1 MRYSSHETRRIRRSA
16 PFGLALLAILTLA
29 GIFTSTASHNTPKAK
44 QIAQPPTRNS
54 FMGRVVDP
62 RNTPVNGAQVRIPG
76 RGAVLTDRKGE
87 FSIRGVAATE
97 RLAVSFSATGFMD
110 TTRIYKVGVSSRG
123 INTVI
128 IWPRAA
134 PVSLD
139 ARRGGKLTFP
149 GGTVNFPARA
159 LVDERGRTIN
169 GKVRVSFSA
178 LDVSDRRQLRSAPG
192 DFTAR
197 MRDNS
202 IRQLETFGVFEVF
215 VEDVSG
221 RRANLAPGRNATV
234 ELSIPQE
241 LRRRAPASVGL
252 FSFDQNSG
260 RWIEEG
266 TIKRPPRQTSFEFLI
281 HNIMPVWNVDMPLDT
296 TCITLKILKEDGTPA
311 PVGTRV
317 EAEGVDYSG
326 TSPTGYVTNSMGEVC
341 LSVKKC
347 PGTVRVVAYDQ
358 NNSAISSCPVRIQT
372 PCQIA
377 SAADCGNPAKCPL
390 QPVEII
396 LPGTTPGTFYHD
408 LNGDN
413 PGNWEKAHNWTNWNS
428 TNNNFYDVWWYNTH
442 VVFNNNGIMRLR
454 LDDTP
459 PPLPPLN
466 TTPVQYSSGEYR
478 TKGTYGY
485 GTYEVCMKPAKGSGL
500 MTSFFTYTSPDEN
513 PPSPQHDEIDIEFR
527 GMDTS
532 KMWTNFFYAGVYNP
546 NHEQAIPL
554 GFDAA
559 DDFHRYKFVWTA
571 SEIKWY
577 VDGVLKRTVP
587 HAGNDPL
594 PIHSGKIMVNL
605 WSGNSNSPW
614 LGTFTYPGTPIY
626 AEYDWIRYKP

>member
-1 MRYSSHETRRIRRSA
+1 MRYSSHETHRIRRSA
-16 PFGLALLAILTLA
+16 PFCLALLSILTLA
-29 GIFTSTASHNTPKAK
+29 SISTSTASHNTPKAK
-44 QIAQPPTRNS
+44 QIAQPPKRNS

-62 RNTPVNGAQVRIPG
+62 RNTPVSGAQVRIPG
-76 RGAVLTDRKGE
+76 RDAVLTDSKGE

-110 TTRIYKVGVSSRG
+110 TTRIYKVGESSRG

-134 PVSLD
+134 RVSLD

-159 LVDERGRTIN
+159 LVDERGRAIN

-215 VEDVSG
+215 VEDASG
-221 RRANLAPGRNATV
+221 RRANLAPGQNATV

-281 HNIMPVWNVDMPLDT
+281 HNIRPPWNVDMPLNT
-296 TCITLKILKEDGTPA
+296 TCITLKILKEDGSPA

-358 NNSAISSCPVRIQT
+358 YNSAISSCPVRIQT

-377 SAADCGNPAKCPL
+377 SAADCGNPTNCPL

-408 LNGDN
+408 LNGDD

-428 TNNNFYDVWWYNTH
+428 NTTNNFYDVWWYNTH
-442 VVFNNNGIMRLR
+442 GVFNNNGIMRLR
-454 LDDTP
+454 LDNTP
-459 PPLPPLN
+459 PPMPPLN

-485 GTYEVCMKPAKGSGL
+485 GTYEVCMKPAKGPGL
-500 MTSFFTYTSPDEN
+500 MTSFFTYTGQ
-513 PPSPQHDEIDIEFR
+513 PSTQHNEIDIEFR
-527 GMDTS
+527 GQNTAEL
-532 KMWTNFFYAGVYNP
+532 WTNFYCDDSDQG
-546 NHEQAIPL
+546 HESTVTL

-559 DDFHRYKFVWTA
+559 DDFHRYKFVWTP
-571 SEIKWY
+571 SEVKWY
-577 VDGVLKRTVP
+577 VDGQYVPTPNSGSNPCTSPTVP
-587 HAGNDPL
+587 
-594 PIHSGKIMVNL
+594 GKIMVNL
-605 WSGNSNSPW
+605 WSGNSNAPW
-614 LGTFTYPGTPIY
+614 LGPFTYPGTPIY